1 MDHPSTTADSTG
13 WRQATFADVD
23 AICVIEREVHPLLQ
37 ERPEVHGEKIR
48 LFAEGCCVLVDGA
61 SVLGYAAAYPW
72 RLDDIPLMDTLFG
85 TLPAATDCMFIH
97 DVALLPVA
105 RGRGYGRPFVE
116 RIAGLALG
124 RNLTRLALVSVYG
137 TVPVWRT
144 LGFEIETA
152 VPRAKFKA
160 YGETARYMRRDLN

>member
-1 MDHPSTTADSTG
+1 MDHPSTTADPIG

-23 AICVIEREVHPLLQ
+23 AICMIEREVHPLLQ

-48 LFAEGCCVLVDGA
+48 LFEEGCCVFVDRA
-61 SVLGYAAAYPW
+61 TVLGYAAAYPW
-72 RLDDIPLMDTLFG
+72 RSDDVPLIDTLFG
-85 TLPAATDCMFIH
+85 TLPMATDCMFIH

-105 RGRGYGRPFVE
+105 RGRGYGRAFVQ
-116 RIAGLALG
+116 RVAGLALG

-152 VPRAKFKA
+152 VPSAKFEA